1 MMPPMGH
8 APGDHDDDDDSSW
21 DMVQLR
27 REAHRQ
33 RFAEL
38 DPKERAELRKLHFMH
53 CPKCGVEIEEI
64 TFRGVRID
72 KCFGCGGVWLDD
84 GELEE
89 LAGKPGWFE
98 AMRSLFSR

>member
-1 MMPPMGH
+1 MGH
-8 APGDHDDDDDSSW
+8 APDDHDDDDQSW
-21 DMVQLR
+21 DMVQAR

-38 DPKERAELRKLHFMH
+38 APKERAALRELHFMH